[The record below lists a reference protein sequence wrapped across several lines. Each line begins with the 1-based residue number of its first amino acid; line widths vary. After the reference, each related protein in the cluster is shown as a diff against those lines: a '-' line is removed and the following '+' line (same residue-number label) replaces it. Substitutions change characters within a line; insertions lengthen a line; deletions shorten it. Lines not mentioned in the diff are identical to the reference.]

1 MEVVAG
7 LSLKNLQP
15 RVWDPDS
22 PYYLPHLRA
31 IMVSYADFDS
41 MPIRRQAAMQDGLR
55 SYLGVPVGVKIYL
68 DNGSF
73 YQLTKG
79 GNTSRKAYEEFVEK
93 AQPDWHAIPQDF
105 IPTPLMT
112 DEEQLHCLRQTMS
125 MNRDYRHDSYV
136 PVIHISRHLSDYL
149 RDLLA
154 DEDLRQKREVAL
166 GGIVPNLLRAPRAM
180 PYADVLDSV
189 RTARRDL
196 GNRQLHVFGLGGTA
210 TMHLAALLGINSA
223 DSAGWRNRAARG
235 IVQLPG
241 RGDRVVANLGKWRG
255 REPDQEEWEMLAQCS
270 CPACRASGVDGL
282 KSSGLVGFCNRA
294 THNLW
299 TLLDEVRQI
308 DEHLKVGDYET
319 WYQSHLD
326 NSTYRPLIEYV
337 LRQQIRV
344 AETVEADITLSL
356 QAPKNRSAGQ
366 RGR

>member
-7 LSLKNLQP
+7 LSLKNLKP

-22 PYYLPHLRA
+22 PYYLPGLKA

-41 MPIRRQAAMQDGLR
+41 MRVRRKDAMDQGLR
-55 SYLGVPVGVKIYL
+55 AYLNVPSGVAIYL

-73 YQLTKG
+73 YQLSKG
-79 GNTSRKAYEEFVEK
+79 GHTPRQAYEEFIDK
-93 AQPDWHAIPQDF
+93 AGPDWYAIPQDF
-105 IPTPLMT
+105 IPTPFMT
-112 DEEQLHCLRQTMS
+112 DEEQLDCLHQTMA
-125 MNRDYRHDSYV
+125 MNRDYQHDGYV
-136 PVIHISRHLSDYL
+136 PVIHISRRLSDYL
-149 RDLLA
+149 SEFLSDKLLCHKEA
-154 DEDLRQKREVAL
+154 VAL
-166 GGIVPNLLRAPRAM
+166 GGIVPNLLRAPKAM
-180 PYADVLDSV
+180 PYADVLNSV
-189 RTARRDL
+189 RAARRDL
-196 GNRQLHVFGLGGTA
+196 GNRRLHVFGLGGTA

-255 REPDQEEWEMLAQCS
+255 REPNQEEWEMLSGCP
-270 CPACRASGVDGL
+270 CPACCASGIDGL
-282 KSSGLVGFCNRA
+282 KSNGLSGFCNRA

-308 DEHLKVGDYET
+308 DEHLKAGNYET

-337 LRQQIRV
+337 LRQQS
-344 AETVEADITLSL
+344 ANAAPAL
-356 QAPKNRSAGQ
+356 QAPKNGSLGQ
-366 RGR
+366 GDR